1 MGQAWRW
8 LALLHQMLQWV
19 ATSLYRLPVKEA
31 EKLVLPSAWEGSQT
45 GLNELM

>member
-31 EKLVLPSAWEGSQT
+31 EKCSLTICLERKSNGIE
-45 GLNELM
+45 